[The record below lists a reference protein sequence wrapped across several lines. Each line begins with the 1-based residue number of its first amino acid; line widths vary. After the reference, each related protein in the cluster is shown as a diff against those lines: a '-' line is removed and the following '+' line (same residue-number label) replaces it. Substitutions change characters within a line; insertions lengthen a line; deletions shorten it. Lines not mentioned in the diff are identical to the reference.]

1 MTVTPGGVDDVL
13 RDDLPEP
20 SFEDHFREGQLPQ
33 DSLLW
38 WQLERNEALLG
49 AQRALFHGPAT
60 LVRLRVWVFI
70 ELMSLPQSRLSR
82 DDLNR
87 HFHVLRDEALELV
100 LKRLRDAQLLA
111 WDASN
116 QQYGVTPLAQQ
127 LMAMVSPLTQ
137 GQVADEDGDLAGL
150 LANVAGAQQ
159 LGTLEPAQLQHLL
172 AQLSRL
178 YNEFADAIASGSE
191 FHLRRARMRFERALK
206 LVERASEALS
216 AIIRQAEDDGNARL
230 ERLARELGLAQA
242 RLLAMASQF
251 NRALQQADRQR
262 VTLGSTGI
270 TTTDVR
276 RWLQEVP
283 FLENLA
289 LGALSRPVHPVF
301 VAQHELLDGCEAEFE
316 RDRPVPP
323 TPEPLPSGL
332 AAPEGELAVM
342 SLPPEMNQLQALLG
356 LWTGD
361 SVQTNDLRPAV
372 LGGSYARAA
381 YRAQLLPLLG
391 DVQAQHLAGATG
403 DMARQPWR
411 VRWSAQQGEIDDEY
425 VRWMSQGVLHSTEV
439 EPPVEPEPEPKWR
452 PPEPPAPKRG
462 RRKAAAA
469 IADASA
475 DAPAQALTPDAAADA
490 AVATPDIPAS
500 IADATPSPDA
510 PNAADIDADTP
521 PQASQA

>member
-1 MTVTPGGVDDVL
+1 MTVIPGGADDAL

-20 SFEDHFREGQLPQ
+20 SFEDHFRDGQLPQ

-38 WQLERNEALLG
+38 WQLERNEALLS

-70 ELMSLPQSRLSR
+70 ELMSLPHSRLSR

-137 GQVADEDGDLAGL
+137 GQAADEDGDLAGL

-216 AIIRQAEDDGNARL
+216 AIIRQAENDGNARL

-323 TPEPLPSGL
+323 TPEPLPTGL
-332 AAPEGELAVM
+332 AAPPGELAVM
-342 SLPPEMNQLQALLG
+342 SLPPEMAQLQALLG
-356 LWTGD
+356 RWSGD
-361 SVQTNDLRPAV
+361 GVPMNDLRPAV

-391 DVQAQHLAGATG
+391 DPQAQHLAGATG

-411 VRWSAQQGEIDDEY
+411 VRWSAEQGEIDDEH
-425 VRWMSQGVLHSTEV
+425 VRWMSQGVLHSTDV
-439 EPPVEPEPEPKWR
+439 EPPAEPEPEPKWR
-452 PPEPPAPKRG
+452 PPEEAPRRG

-469 IADASA
+469 AAAPDAPDAAPVEAAAGDAIAASPEPAADASV
-475 DAPAQALTPDAAADA
+475 AAE
-490 AVATPDIPAS
+490 P
-500 IADATPSPDA
+500 PS
-510 PNAADIDADTP
+510 
-521 PQASQA
+521 QS

>member
-1 MTVTPGGVDDVL
+1 MTVIPGGADDAL

-20 SFEDHFREGQLPQ
+20 SFEDHFRDGQLPQ

-38 WQLERNEALLG
+38 WQLERNEALLS

-60 LVRLRVWVFI
+60 LARLRVWVFI
-70 ELMSLPQSRLSR
+70 ELMSLPHSRLSR

-137 GQVADEDGDLAGL
+137 GQAADEDGDLAGL

-216 AIIRQAEDDGNARL
+216 AIIRQAENDGNARL

-323 TPEPLPSGL
+323 TPEPLPTGL
-332 AAPEGELAVM
+332 AAPPGELAVM
-342 SLPPEMNQLQALLG
+342 SLPPEMAQLQALLG
-356 LWTGD
+356 RWSGD
-361 SVQTNDLRPAV
+361 GVPMNDLRPAV

-391 DVQAQHLAGATG
+391 DPQAQHLAGATG

-411 VRWSAQQGEIDDEY
+411 VRWSAEQGEIDDEH
-425 VRWMSQGVLHSTEV
+425 VRWMSQGVLHSTDV
-439 EPPVEPEPEPKWR
+439 EPPAEPEPEPKWR
-452 PPEPPAPKRG
+452 PPEEAPRRG

-469 IADASA
+469 AAA
-475 DAPAQALTPDAAADA
+475 PDAAAAAPVEAAAGDA
-490 AVATPDIPAS
+490 IAASPEPA
-500 IADATPSPDA
+500 ADASVAAEPPS
-510 PNAADIDADTP
+510 
-521 PQASQA
+521 QS

>member
-1 MTVTPGGVDDVL
+1 MTVTQGRADDEL

-20 SFEDHFREGQLPQ
+20 SFEDYFREGQLPQ

-38 WQLERNEALLG
+38 WQLERNEALLA

-70 ELMSLPQSRLSR
+70 ELMGLPHSRLSR

-87 HFHVLRDEALELV
+87 HFHLLRDEALELV
-100 LKRLRDAQLLA
+100 LKRLRDASLLA

-116 QQYGVTPLAQQ
+116 QTYGITPLAQS
-127 LMAMVSPLTQ
+127 LIALVSPLTLSGQ
-137 GQVADEDGDLAGL
+137 GQDEDGDLAGL

-206 LVERASEALS
+206 LVEKASEALS
-216 AIIRQAEDDGNARL
+216 AIIQHAQTDGNARL

-276 RWLQEVP
+276 RWLQDVP

-316 RDRPVPP
+316 RDRPKP
-323 TPEPLPSGL
+323 PEPEALPTGL
-332 AAPEGELAVM
+332 QAPAGELAVM
-342 SLPPEMNQLQALLG
+342 SLPPEMAQLQALLG
-356 LWTGD
+356 TWLDKG
-361 SVQTNDLRPAV
+361 SQREDLRPAV

-391 DVQAQHLAGATG
+391 DPQAQHLAGATG

-411 VRWSAQQGEIDDEY
+411 VRWSVEQGEVADEF
-425 VRWMSQGVLHSTEV
+425 VRWMSQGVLHTTDVSPEAEPVAEPSATES
-439 EPPVEPEPEPKWR
+439 PPT
-452 PPEPPAPKRG
+452 A
-462 RRKAAAA
+462 
-469 IADASA
+469 
-475 DAPAQALTPDAAADA
+475 
-490 AVATPDIPAS
+490 
-500 IADATPSPDA
+500 
-510 PNAADIDADTP
+510 
-521 PQASQA
+521 